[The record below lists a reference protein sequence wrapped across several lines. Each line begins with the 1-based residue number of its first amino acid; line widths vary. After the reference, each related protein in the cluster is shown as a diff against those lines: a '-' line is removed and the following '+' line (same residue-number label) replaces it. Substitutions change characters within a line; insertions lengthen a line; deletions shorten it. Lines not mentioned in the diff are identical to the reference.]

1 MLALLLALVAGA
13 AAGTALALSG
23 TSSVPWSVVWGVLGF
38 GAAFVAVAWIV
49 RRRVTRVMNAMQEDM
64 LAGQE
69 ALKRKIVAWQNNP
82 RGDPRRVQAA
92 FEKDQAALVDRALE
106 ATKALE
112 PFRGWIPFFGRQI
125 ATTRMQLLYQ
135 LKRFKEVDAILPR
148 CLVLDPLSAA
158 MKLARQFSTDAPLA
172 DIEKTYRKARLRL
185 RYNQSAFLSSVM
197 AWIYVKRDKLDDAH
211 KLLDQACKDNNT
223 EQEPGASLVR
233 NRDALANNR
242 VKQFTNAAFADQWYA
257 LFLEEPK
264 VRYERRAP
272 TRFGRFG

>member
-1 MLALLLALVAGA
+1 MYALLVALAAGV
-13 AAGTALALSG
+13 AAGTSLALSE
-23 TSSVPWSVVWGVLGF
+23 TASIPWSIVWGLL
-38 GAAFVAVAWIV
+38 AFVAAFAAAAWIV
-49 RRRVTRVMNAMQEDM
+49 RRRVARVMSAMQEDM

-69 ALKRKIVAWQNNP
+69 ALKRRIVAWQNNP

-112 PFRGWIPFFGRQI
+112 PFQGWIPFFGRQI
-125 ATTRMQLLYQ
+125 NTTRMQLWYQ

-158 MKLARQFSTDAPLA
+158 MKLAREYANGASVETM
-172 DIEKTYRKARLRL
+172 EKTYRKARLRL

-197 AWIYVKRDKLDDAH
+197 AWIYVKREKLDEAH
-211 KLLDQACKDNNT
+211 SLLDRACKDNNT
-223 EQEPGASLVR
+223 EQEPNAALVR

-242 VKQFTNAAFADQWYA
+242 VKQFSNAAFADQWYA

>member
-13 AAGTALALSG
+13 AAGTALALSE
-23 TSSVPWSVVWGVLGF
+23 TSSVPWAVVWGLV
-38 GAAFVAVAWIV
+38 AFVAAFAAVGWVV
-49 RRRVTRVMNAMQEDM
+49 RRRVTRVMQGMQADM
-64 LAGQE
+64 LEGQE
-69 ALKRKIVAWQNNP
+69 ALKRRILAWQNNP

-112 PFRGWIPFFGRQI
+112 PFRAWVPFFGRQI

-135 LKRFKEVDAILPR
+135 LKRFKEVDALLPQ

-158 MKLARQFSTDAPLA
+158 MKLARQFATDAPLA
-172 DIEKTYRKARLRL
+172 EIEKTYRKARLRL

-197 AWIYVKRDKLDDAH
+197 AWIYVKRDKLDEAH
-211 KLLDQACKDNNT
+211 RLLDQACKDNNT
-223 EQEPGASLVR
+223 EEEPGAALVR

-242 VKQFTNAAFADQWYA
+242 LRQFSNAAFADQWYA

-272 TRFGRFG
+272 ARFGRFG

>member
-1 MLALLLALVAGA
+1 MYALIIAFVAGA
-13 AAGTALALSG
+13 AAGAALALSG
-23 TSSVPWSVVWGVLGF
+23 TSSVPWSVVWGVVAF
-38 GAAFVAVAWIV
+38 GASFAAVAWIV
-49 RRRVTRVMNAMQEDM
+49 RRRVTRVMTAMQEDM

-112 PFRGWIPFFGRQI
+112 PFRGWIPYFERQI
-125 ATTRMQLLYQ
+125 NTTRMQLLYQ
-135 LKRFKEVDAILPR
+135 LKRFKEVDALLPQ

-158 MKLARQFSTDAPLA
+158 MKLARQYSNGASVEE
-172 DIEKTYRKARLRL
+172 IEKTYRKARLRL

-197 AWIYVKRDKLDDAH
+197 AWIYVKRDKLDEAH

-223 EQEPGASLVR
+223 
-233 NRDALANNR
+233 
-242 VKQFTNAAFADQWYA
+242 
-257 LFLEEPK
+257 
-264 VRYERRAP
+264 
-272 TRFGRFG
+272 